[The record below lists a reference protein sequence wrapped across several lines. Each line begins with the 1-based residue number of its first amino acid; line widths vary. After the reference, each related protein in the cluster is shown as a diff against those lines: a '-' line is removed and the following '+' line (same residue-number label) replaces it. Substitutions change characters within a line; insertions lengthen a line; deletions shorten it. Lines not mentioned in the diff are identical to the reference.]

1 MQHVP
6 ERVADSPF
14 AVEQLMEMRV
24 PQATTFT
31 VDQHFADRPRTVR
44 NTYTAIVKAARKL
57 GPVREEPKKTS
68 IHLARKTAFAGVATR
83 SAALILT
90 LKSASDIASPR
101 IRKREQASANRW
113 HIEVELA
120 TPRDVDREVRGWL
133 KRAYD
138 LAG

>member
-1 MQHVP
+1 MDMRMP
-6 ERVADSPF
+6 E
-14 AVEQLMEMRV
+14 
-24 PQATTFT
+24 TTAFT
-31 VDQHFADRPRTVR
+31 VAQHFADRPRVVR
-44 NTYTAIVKAARKL
+44 STYSAIVKAARTL
-57 GPVREEPKKTS
+57 GAVREEPKKTS

-83 SAALILT
+83 RTGLILT

-113 HIEVELA
+113 HLEVELA